1 LVERN
6 ETAIIAICRALLST
20 SSAVRGMREAAQA
33 LNDEVDRMW
42 NDVHRFNPPSWESH
56 QKAICK
62 AQQNLYAALS
72 LVEGEDKQATRGE
85 DAATAPTTTDTKDT
99 TK

>member
-20 SSAVRGMREAAQA
+20 SSAVRGMREALVEWGLLSLVVEIAVRNEEPAFYDQV
-33 LNDEVDRMW
+33 L
-42 NDVHRFNPPSWESH
+42 S
-56 QKAICK
+56 AIRSTR
-62 AQQNLYAALS
+62 AALS
-72 LVEGEDKQATRGE
+72 LVEGEDKQAR
-85 DAATAPTTTDTKDT
+85 ATPSAPTTTDTKDT